1 MKKHPEELS
10 MTIGKYLTLG
20 YLEPMGLSQ
29 NELARNI
36 GVPSSRI
43 NSIIKG
49 HTKITMDTDARLC
62 KFFEKTDGFF
72 LHIQEDMDRRE
83 FKKKN
88 DKELEFIVPYT
99 KRYA

>member
-1 MKKHPEELS
+1 MENEFIL
-10 MTIGKYLTLG
+10 TIGEYLTIG
-20 YLEPMGLSQ
+20 YLEPMALSQ

-49 HTKITMDTDARLC
+49 KTKITLDTDMRLC
-62 KFFEKTDGFF
+62 KFFEKTEGFF
-72 LHIQEDMDRRE
+72 LGIQEEIDRRE
-83 FKKKN
+83 LKKKLE
-88 DKELEFIVPYT
+88 KELNHIIPYS